1 MTQLIVRSVLN
12 KMDSRNRQQPQ
23 LKDYDKTT
31 VMMDLLVLLETGV
44 KMRWEELLNAP
55 VFDFMHDINGINQ
68 HLNRN
73 TYKLEDCFWP
83 RYAK

>member
-1 MTQLIVRSVLN
+1 MSEKETIKVIGEIADRAVAFNPS
-12 KMDSRNRQQPQ
+12 
-23 LKDYDKTT
+23 YDKT
-31 VMMDLLVLLETGV
+31 VVVMDLLVLYDTGV
-44 KMRWEELLNAP
+44 EMRWDELLNAP

-73 TYKLEDCFWP
+73 TYKLEDGFCP

>member
-1 MTQLIVRSVLN
+1 MSKKETIKIISQIADRAVTINPS
-12 KMDSRNRQQPQ
+12 
-23 LKDYDKTT
+23 YDKTT
-31 VMMDLLVLLETGV
+31 VMMDLLALLETGV
-44 KMRWEELLNAP
+44 EMRWDELLNAP
-55 VFDFMHDINGINQ
+55 LFDFMHDINGINQ

>member
-1 MTQLIVRSVLN
+1 MSKKETIKIIGQIADRAVTINPS
-12 KMDSRNRQQPQ
+12 
-23 LKDYDKTT
+23 YDKTT
-31 VMMDLLVLLETGV
+31 VMMDLLVIYETGV
-44 KMRWEELLNAP
+44 EMRWDELLNAP
-55 VFDFMHDINGINQ
+55 LFDFMHDINGINQ

>member
-1 MTQLIVRSVLN
+1 MSKKETIKIIGQIADRAVTINPS
-12 KMDSRNRQQPQ
+12 
-23 LKDYDKTT
+23 YDKTT
-31 VMMDLLVLLETGV
+31 VMMDLLVIYETGV
-44 KMRWEELLNAP
+44 EMRWEDFLNAP

>member
-1 MTQLIVRSVLN
+1 MSKKENIKVIGQIADRAVTINPS
-12 KMDSRNRQQPQ
+12 
-23 LKDYDKTT
+23 YDKTT
-31 VMMDLLVLLETGV
+31 VMMDLLALLETGV
-44 KMRWEELLNAP
+44 KMRWDELLNAP
-55 VFDFMHDINGINQ
+55 LFDFMHDINGINQ

>member
-1 MTQLIVRSVLN
+1 MDKKVIEIIN
-12 KMDSRNRQQPQ
+12 KIADRTVTINPA
-23 LKDYDKTT
+23 YDKST
-31 VMMDLLVLLETGV
+31 VMMDLLVLYETGV
-44 KMRWEELLNAP
+44 EMRWEEFLNAP

-68 HLNRN
+68 HLNRD

>member
-1 MTQLIVRSVLN
+1 MSKKETIKVIGQIADRAVTINPS
-12 KMDSRNRQQPQ
+12 
-23 LKDYDKTT
+23 YDKTT
-31 VMMDLLVLLETGV
+31 VMMDLLALLETGV
-44 KMRWEELLNAP
+44 KMRWDELLNAP
-55 VFDFMHDINGINQ
+55 LFDFMHDINGINQ

>member
-1 MTQLIVRSVLN
+1 MDKNIETIGKIV
-12 KMDSRNRQQPQ
+12 NRAVAINPA
-23 LKDYDKTT
+23 YDKTT
-31 VMMDLLVLLETGV
+31 VMMDLLVIYETGV

-68 HLNRN
+68 HLNRR
-73 TYKLEDCFWP
+73 TYKLEDGFWP

>member
-1 MTQLIVRSVLN
+1 MSEKETIKVIGEIADRAVTIN
-12 KMDSRNRQQPQ
+12 PA
-23 LKDYDKTT
+23 YDKTT
-31 VMMDLLVLLETGV
+31 VMMDLLVIYETGV
-44 KMRWEELLNAP
+44 KMRWEELLNAS

>member
-1 MTQLIVRSVLN
+1 MSEKETIKGIGEIADRAIAFNPS
-12 KMDSRNRQQPQ
+12 
-23 LKDYDKTT
+23 YDKT
-31 VMMDLLVLLETGV
+31 VVVMDLLVLYDTGV

-55 VFDFMHDINGINQ
+55 ALDFMHDINGINR

-73 TYKLEDCFWP
+73 TYKLEDGFCP

>member
-1 MTQLIVRSVLN
+1 MSKKETIEIIGQIADRAVTIDPS
-12 KMDSRNRQQPQ
+12 
-23 LKDYDKTT
+23 YDKTT
-31 VMMDLLVLLETGV
+31 VMMDLLVIYETGV
-44 KMRWEELLNAP
+44 KMRWDELLNAP
-55 VFDFMHDINGINQ
+55 LFDFMHDINGINQ

>member
-1 MTQLIVRSVLN
+1 MSKKETIKVIGKIADRAVTIN
-12 KMDSRNRQQPQ
+12 PA
-23 LKDYDKTT
+23 YDKTT
-31 VMMDLLVLLETGV
+31 VMMDLLVIYETGV
-44 KMRWEELLNAP
+44 KMRWEELLNAS

>member
-1 MTQLIVRSVLN
+1 MSKKETIKIIGQIADRAVAINPS
-12 KMDSRNRQQPQ
+12 
-23 LKDYDKTT
+23 YDKTT
-31 VMMDLLVLLETGV
+31 VMMDLLVIYETGV
-44 KMRWEELLNAP
+44 EMRWDELLNAP
-55 VFDFMHDINGINQ
+55 LFDFMHDINGINQ

>member
-1 MTQLIVRSVLN
+1 MDN
-12 KMDSRNRQQPQ
+12 KVIEIIGKIANRAVTINPA
-23 LKDYDKTT
+23 YDKTT
-31 VMMDLLVLLETGV
+31 VMMDLLVLYETGV
-44 KMRWEELLNAP
+44 EMRWEEFLNAP

-68 HLNRN
+68 HLNRD

>member
-1 MTQLIVRSVLN
+1 MSEKETIKVIGEIADRAIAFNPS
-12 KMDSRNRQQPQ
+12 
-23 LKDYDKTT
+23 YDKT
-31 VMMDLLVLLETGV
+31 VVVMDLLALYDTGV

-55 VFDFMHDINGINQ
+55 ALDFMHDINGINQ

-73 TYKLEDCFWP
+73 TYKLEDGFCP

>member
-1 MTQLIVRSVLN
+1 MSKKRIIKVIGEIA
-12 KMDSRNRQQPQ
+12 NRAVTINPS
-23 LKDYDKTT
+23 YNKTT
-31 VMMDLLVLLETGV
+31 VMMDLLVLYDNGV

-55 VFDFMHDINGINQ
+55 TLDFMHDINGINQ

-73 TYKLEDCFWP
+73 TYKLEDGFCP

>member
-1 MTQLIVRSVLN
+1 MSKKETIKIIGQIADRAVTINPS
-12 KMDSRNRQQPQ
+12 
-23 LKDYDKTT
+23 YDKTT
-31 VMMDLLVLLETGV
+31 VMMDLLALLETGV
-44 KMRWEELLNAP
+44 KMRWDELLNAP
-55 VFDFMHDINGINQ
+55 LFDFMHDINGINQ